1 MSRKNITTTEDGFA
15 AALTGILND
24 IDYDVTEAIH
34 KPVKHSLNYG
44 KRELISESP
53 RRTGEYAKGWKYT
66 MKARQKSV
74 FGEIGNSVK
83 PGLVHLLEK
92 GHAKVGGGRVAA
104 IPHVD
109 PVAQDV
115 FDELEKSI
123 AEAIDDVL

>member
-1 MSRKNITTTEDGFA
+1 MPRNITTTYDGFY

-24 IDYDVTEAIH
+24 IDYDVAESIH

-44 KRELISESP
+44 KRLLMQQSP
-53 RRTGEYAKGWKYT
+53 KKTGEYSRGWRYT

-74 FGEIGNSVK
+74 FGEIGNEPK

-104 IPHVD
+104 IPHVA
-109 PVAQDV
+109 PVADEV
-115 FDELEKSI
+115 FDELERSI
-123 AEAIDDVL
+123 GDAIDDVL